1 MIVHVRRTVQLA
13 LPGIFGLALSACA
26 PPIYFAKATHGTV
39 IDAETKRPI
48 AGAVIVATWDLYA
61 QQLTHGVWSM
71 QITEVVSDE
80 NGTYVVP
87 GWGPRLRP
95 CGMELD
101 NRDPYLMVFK
111 STYEP
116 TGLLRD
122 RDRNRDRYSWV
133 RLSDWNDR
141 AIELRPFRGTP
152 ETRLE
157 QFQDLLLHV
166 HRGPPLRALRGELMK
181 ERETLE
187 REVGGYKV
195 RGVFVEADGLREERA
210 GR

>member
-1 MIVHVRRTVQLA
+1 MIVDVCRAVQLA

-26 PPIYFAKATHGTV
+26 PPIYFAQATHGTV

-48 AGAVIVATWDLYA
+48 AGAVIVANWDLYA
-61 QQLTHGVWSM
+61 RQLTHGVRSM

-80 NGTYVVP
+80 NGNYVVP

-122 RDRNRDRYSWV
+122 RDRSRDRYSWV
-133 RLSDWNDR
+133 RVSDWNER
-141 AIELRPFRGTP
+141 AIELRRFDGSMEKR
-152 ETRLE
+152 
-157 QFQDLLLHV
+157 V
-166 HRGPPLRALRGELMK
+166 HQLQWVVNSFDRGPPLRALYNELLKDRDATGEAG
-181 ERETLE
+181 
-187 REVGGYKV
+187 VGL
-195 RGVFVEADGLREERA
+195 FVDAEHLKEER
-210 GR
+210 R